1 MLGVITAL
9 GKDLADFY
17 KVKHPPT
24 FYPTIP
30 WCLSKRNENMSR
42 KDLFKSAHRNFI
54 HNSPKLET
62 VHMSTSRGTD
72 K

>member
-1 MLGVITAL
+1 MLDVITTL

-24 FYPTIP
+24 FYPAIP
-30 WCLSKRNENMSR
+30 QCLSKRNENISR

-54 HNSPKLET
+54 HNSLKLET
-62 VHMSTSRGTD
+62 TQMSTNIGTD

>member
-1 MLGVITAL
+1 MLDVITTL

-24 FYPTIP
+24 FYPAIP
-30 WCLSKRNENMSR
+30 RCLSKRNENMSEKTCSR
-42 KDLFKSAHRNFI
+42 VLIGTFI
-54 HNSPKLET
+54 QNSPKLET
-62 VHMSTSRGTD
+62 AQTSTNRGTD